1 MSGRLRN
8 EGSGL
13 MGQYE
18 RYEVIEID
26 REQIKNAPYNP
37 RKIKAEAKKKL
48 KENIEKVGLLAP
60 IVWNKVTGNIVS
72 GHQRISVLDSLS
84 KTKDYKVTVAKVSLD
99 EQTEKEQNIFMN
111 NPSAQGEFDFSLLQ
125 ELYTDGIDFN
135 LAGFDNAEIFRI
147 FDDKKDDLN
156 AEHLQKLSESIRQ
169 NDQLR
174 KETTRKLDKSDNPD
188 FYCVLVFPSR
198 ERRDEFFDTLG
209 LEREVFQNGE
219 DIFELMLQS

>member
-1 MSGRLRN
+1 
-8 EGSGL
+8 

-84 KTKDYKVTVAKVSLD
+84 KTKNYKVTVAKVSLD

-174 KETTRKLDKSDNPD
+174 KETTKKLNKSDNPD